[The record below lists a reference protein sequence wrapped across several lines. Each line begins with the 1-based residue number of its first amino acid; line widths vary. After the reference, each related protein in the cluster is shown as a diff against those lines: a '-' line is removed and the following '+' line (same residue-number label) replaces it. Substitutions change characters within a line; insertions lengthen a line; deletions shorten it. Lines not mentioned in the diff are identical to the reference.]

1 MPFNSSRFVPT
12 SLSDLSGV
20 VSTFEMYFQG
30 KGYTVEATESS
41 YGYFISLTKGGMFK
55 SVLGMKTSLNIDVKK
70 IHGGVS
76 MDAKVGIIGQ
86 QAIPTLIIMFVAW
99 PVLLTQI
106 TGLVQQAKLDNEALD
121 IIENAIHAIEGGQS
135 TGLAGS
141 KQFCT
146 QCGADIA
153 AGSLFCSA
161 CGEKQ

>member
-12 SLSDLSGV
+12 SLTDLSGV
-20 VSTFEMYFQG
+20 VSTFQMYFQG

-41 YGYFISLTKGGMFK
+41 YGYFVSLTKGGMFK
-55 SVLGMKTSLNIDVKK
+55 SVLGMKTSLNIEIKK
-70 IHGGVS
+70 INGGVS
-76 MDAKVGIIGQ
+76 IDAKVGILGQ
-86 QAIPTLIIMFVAW
+86 QVVPSLVIMFVAW
-99 PVLLTQI
+99 PVLITQI

-121 IIENAIHAIEGGQS
+121 VIENAIRSSESGQN
-135 TGLAGS
+135 TGAAAS

-146 QCGADIA
+146 QCGADIT

>member
-12 SLSDLSGV
+12 SLTDLSGV
-20 VSTFEMYFQG
+20 VSTFQMYFQG

-41 YGYFISLTKGGMFK
+41 YGFFVSLTKGGMFK
-55 SVLGMKTSLNIDVKK
+55 SVLGMKTSLNIEIKK
-70 IHGGVS
+70 INGGVS
-76 MDAKVGIIGQ
+76 MDAKVGILGQ
-86 QAIPTLIIMFVAW
+86 QAIPTLVIMFVAW

-121 IIENAIHAIEGGQS
+121 LIEKTINSIEGGQN
-135 TGLAGS
+135 TGAAS
-141 KQFCT
+141 SRQFCT